1 MIKNIIIV
9 VLALAV
15 LGEGYLVWKHHEQA
29 AVQAQTAMTQTPS
42 QRTMPPAGPNA
53 MRKGGAPIMLGKGD
67 NLKTS
72 PLFKYAY
79 QIAPGAIP
87 DSSKKALTGFTVTS
101 KQNSDGSTTVSLTPK
116 DSDDQSQQYTV
127 KSGNTLYFIEQTPVD
142 DKADQDKDLNYRDD
156 YGIITDSSGV
166 IQ

>member
-1 MIKNIIIV
+1 MIKNIVIV
-9 VLALAV
+9 VLVIAV
-15 LGEGYLVWKHHEQA
+15 LGEGYFLWKHHEQA
-29 AVQAQTAMTQTPS
+29 AMQVQTAMTAAPHQNI
-42 QRTMPPAGPNA
+42 PPQAGPDSR
-53 MRKGGAPIMLGKGD
+53 RKGGAPIMLSHGD

-72 PLFKYAY
+72 PLFKYAFE
-79 QIAPGAIP
+79 IAPTMP
-87 DSSKKALTGFTVTS
+87 DSSKKALTGFTMTTQ
-101 KQNSDGSTTVSLTPK
+101 KQSDGSIVVSITPK

-142 DKADQDKDLNYRDD
+142 DKVDQDKDLNYRDD